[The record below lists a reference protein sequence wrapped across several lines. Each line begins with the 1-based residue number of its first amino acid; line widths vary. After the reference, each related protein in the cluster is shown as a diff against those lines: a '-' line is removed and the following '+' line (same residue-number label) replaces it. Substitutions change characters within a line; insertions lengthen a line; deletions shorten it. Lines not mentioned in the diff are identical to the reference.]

1 MPQIKSSGPSWVTRT
16 ILLFLALVSCLA
28 ADPLTLWY
36 TQPAATWNEALPLG
50 NGRLGAMVFG
60 DPAHEHLQ
68 LNESGMWA
76 GRLLDRNN
84 PAALQT
90 LPEIRKLL
98 FAGKPHEAEL
108 LADRTM
114 IGIPRRLPQYQ
125 TLGDLHIDF
134 PSTGPVTNY
143 RRELDLSRA
152 IATVTYIANGVT
164 FKREYFSS
172 APDRMIVMRL
182 TADRPAQLTFT
193 ATLTRERDSQLKP
206 LGPDSI
212 MMIGQAIAHDGR
224 HAEWEKEGGTRF
236 VAALQAIPEGGQV
249 KVEDGHITVTHANA
263 VTILFDANSGKVAA
277 FATIPAAIVNG
288 SKSYPTLRA
297 AHIADHQRLF
307 HRVDLSFNAPASP
320 LPTDERLN
328 RVKAGATDLGL
339 EELYFQ
345 FGRYL
350 LIAASRPGGL
360 PATLQGLWN
369 DRLTPA
375 WDSKY
380 TININT
386 EMNYWPA
393 ENTNLSELHLP
404 LFDLLERMRVSGR
417 RTAKSTYGAAGFV
430 AHHNTDM
437 WTHTE
442 PLDGVGW
449 GIWPMG
455 AAWLSLH
462 MWDHYDFTRDQA
474 FLKDR
479 AYPVMKEAAEFLLDY
494 LTDDGAGHLVT
505 GPSIS
510 PENAFKLPDGTSA
523 TLAMGPYMDTEITRD
538 LFTRVIDSSTILN
551 LDPLFRAKLFA
562 ARSKLMPFKTGKYGQ
577 LQEWLEDYDE
587 QEPAHRH
594 VSHLYAVYPSNQIG
608 VHTSPELARAARVSL
623 ERRLNAGGARTGWS
637 RAWVINLWARF
648 LEGDQAHEN
657 ILALFRQS
665 TLPNLFDTHP
675 PFQIDGNFGGTSGI
689 AEMLLQ
695 SHDGE
700 LSLLPALP
708 KAWPAG
714 HVTGFR
720 ARGNMEVDLAWNN
733 GKLTQATA
741 HPHTTLT
748 MRLRLPGQQPK
759 PLQLIAGQQAQL
771 LP

>member
-1 MPQIKSSGPSWVTRT
+1 MRT
-16 ILLFLALVSCLA
+16 AALFLLPLISFGA
-28 ADPLTLWY
+28 AQPLELWY
-36 TQPAATWNEALPLG
+36 TQPAANWNQALPLG

-68 LNESGMWA
+68 LNESGIWA

-84 PAALQT
+84 PEALKS

-98 FAGKPHEAEL
+98 FAGKAHEAEL
-108 LADRTM
+108 LADRTL

-125 TLGDLHIDF
+125 TLGDLHLDF
-134 PSTGPVTNY
+134 PSTEAFTNY
-143 RRELDLSRA
+143 RRELDLATA
-152 IATVTYIANGVT
+152 IATVTYTANRVT

-172 APDRMIVMRL
+172 APAQMIVMRL
-182 TADRPAQLTFT
+182 TADQPGRINFT
-193 ATLTRERDSQLKP
+193 ATLTRERDAESKP
-206 LGPDSI
+206 SGPDSI
-212 MMIGQAIAHDGR
+212 VMIGKAIAHDDG
-224 HAEWEKEGGTRF
+224 HAGWQKEGGARF
-236 VAALQAIPEGGQV
+236 TAALQAITDGGRVQAEEGRL
-249 KVEDGHITVTHANA
+249 TVTNANA
-263 VTILFDANSGKVAA
+263 VTLLFDANSGKVPA
-277 FATIPAAIVNG
+277 FATIPAAILNG
-288 SKSYPTLRA
+288 SKPYSTMRA
-297 AHIADHQRLF
+297 DHIADHQRLF
-307 HRVDLSFNAPASP
+307 NRVDLSFNAPASP

-339 EELYFQ
+339 EALYFQ

-350 LIAASRPGGL
+350 LIASSRPGGL

-369 DRLTPA
+369 DSLTPA

-404 LFDLLERMRVSGR
+404 LFDLLERMRASGR
-417 RTAKSTYGAAGFV
+417 RTAKSTYGVTGFV

-437 WTHTE
+437 WAHTE
-442 PLDGVGW
+442 PLDGVGS

-479 AYPVMKEAAEFLLDY
+479 AYPVMKEAAEFFLDY

-510 PENAFKLPDGTSA
+510 PENAFKLPDGGSA
-523 TLAMGPYMDTEITRD
+523 KLAMGPYMDTEITRD
-538 LFTRVIDSSTILN
+538 LFSRVIESATLLN
-551 LDPLFRAKLFA
+551 VDPLFRAKLIA
-562 ARSKLMPFKTGKYGQ
+562 ARAKLMPFKTGKHGQ

-594 VSHLYAVYPSNQIG
+594 VSHLYAVYPSSQIG
-608 VHTSPELARAARVSL
+608 VYTSPELARPARVSL
-623 ERRLNAGGARTGWS
+623 ERRLDAGGARTGWS

-648 LEGDQAHEN
+648 LDGEKAHNNIQA
-657 ILALFRQS
+657 LLQQS

-708 KAWPAG
+708 HAWSEG
-714 HVTGFR
+714 HVTGLR
-720 ARGNMEVDLAWNN
+720 ARGNMEVDLAWSS
-733 GKLTQATA
+733 GKLTEALV
-741 HPHTTLT
+741 HPHTTLAV
-748 MRLRLPGQQPK
+748 RLRFPGQQPK
-759 PLQLIAGQQAQL
+759 PIQLTEGQDARL